1 MDIAALKKKLQA
13 FVFHPREGES
23 WEFALERQR
32 ELTPLRAMFWL
43 VLIRTLGRFLVKV
56 YSVPLAVSEH
66 LALILSFC
74 SGITI
79 KNEWT
84 EIPETPSKVEL
95 PRYEC
100 DRAPPKI
107 FVPLPDAE
115 TGGCARN
122 DSVTAP
128 AI

>member
-1 MDIAALKKKLQA
+1 MDIVEFKKKLQA
-13 FVFHPREGES
+13 FVFRPREGES
-23 WEFALERQR
+23 WEFVWEHQR
-32 ELTPLRAMFWL
+32 ELTPLRTIFWRI
-43 VLIRTLGRFLVKV
+43 LIRTLSRFLVKV

-74 SGITI
+74 SDMAV
-79 KNEWT
+79 KNEWK

-95 PRYEC
+95 LRYEC
-100 DRAPPKI
+100 DRASPKI

-128 AI
+128 VI

>member
-13 FVFHPREGES
+13 FVFRPREGES

-32 ELTPLRAMFWL
+32 ELTPLRVLFWR
-43 VLIRTLGRFLVKV
+43 VLIRTLSRFLVKV

-66 LALILSFC
+66 LTLILSLC
-74 SGITI
+74 SDITI

-100 DRAPPKI
+100 DQAPPKI